1 LTPKLQLS
9 QEKNYSR
16 KSKKWAEPIL
26 PVYPLGGVP
35 GPRLYFSQMPRKKLP
50 IHCNYKFCAPMH
62 MKGAGIFARELPGFF
77 YIYITSPLRG
87 LDPYQS
93 TTFEKFFLLIRMR
106 CAHLTASRPL
116 RGSQLTI
123 FIILFCRRGGISK
136 NTPHHAK
143 EPPCGAL
150 PHQGRN
156 RGSSE
161 GHTVE
166 YRRQNKRYKIIY

>member
-1 LTPKLQLS
+1 
-9 QEKNYSR
+9 
-16 KSKKWAEPIL
+16 
-26 PVYPLGGVP
+26 
-35 GPRLYFSQMPRKKLP
+35 
-50 IHCNYKFCAPMH
+50 
-62 MKGAGIFARELPGFF
+62 
-77 YIYITSPLRG
+77 
-87 LDPYQS
+87 
-93 TTFEKFFLLIRMR
+93 MR
-106 CAHLTASRPL
+106 CAHFTDSRPL
-116 RGSQLTI
+116 RGSQHIRFNKIII